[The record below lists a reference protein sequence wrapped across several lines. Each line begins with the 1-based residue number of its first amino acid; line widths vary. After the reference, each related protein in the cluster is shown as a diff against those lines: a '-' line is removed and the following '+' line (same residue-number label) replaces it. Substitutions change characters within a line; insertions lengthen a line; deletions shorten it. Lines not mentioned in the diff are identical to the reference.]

1 MREIHE
7 PTFEDH
13 RLKPTNDAC
22 VANTIV
28 SICSRI
34 SGQEFKVPDI
44 YYERREMMI
53 KDMIRMYATHQRRG
67 LGTHS
72 KEFHENSMHRLDQK
86 SFMKFI
92 DEAKQGRGVPLEAAL
107 LQTVLQD
114 VEVDYKRG
122 RIEEIKRE
130 IGMGRQVAANFQ
142 VGDEQ
147 NPGKKIWHIAHIG
160 MNKEGKLISCS
171 DGNKPLSGDDVVQIN
186 LASDYLNHSVH
197 TWNFVSVRKI
207 GD

>member
-13 RLKPTNDAC
+13 GVKPTNDAC

-34 SGQEFKVPDI
+34 SGQEFRVPNI
-44 YYERREMMI
+44 YYEWRGMMI
-53 KDMIRMYATHQRRG
+53 KDMVRMYAAHQRRG
-67 LGTHS
+67 LSNRS
-72 KEFHENSMHRLDQK
+72 KEFHEKSIHRLDQK
-86 SFMKFI
+86 SFVKFI
-92 DEAKQGRGVPLEAAL
+92 DTATQGRGMPLEAAL

-130 IGMGRQVAANFQ
+130 IEMGRQVAVNFQ
-142 VGDEQ
+142 VDDEQ
-147 NPGKKIWHIAHIG
+147 SPGKKVWHIAHIG
-160 MNKEGKLISCS
+160 RGI
-171 DGNKPLSGDDVVQIN
+171 D
-186 LASDYLNHSVH
+186 
-197 TWNFVSVRKI
+197 
-207 GD
+207 